1 MPGRPFFKRETRK
14 NSCSFFDLAIATF
27 CRIRFHGLAHK
38 KHSRIFSAACQWSEP
53 PNGIGEGMRFEI
65 VLREGSSDYIKK

>member
-14 NSCSFFDLAIATF
+14 NSCSIFEFAIATF

-38 KHSRIFSAACQWSEP
+38 KQCAFLAPLANGRGL
-53 PNGIGEGMRFEI
+53 PNGIG
-65 VLREGSSDYIKK
+65 